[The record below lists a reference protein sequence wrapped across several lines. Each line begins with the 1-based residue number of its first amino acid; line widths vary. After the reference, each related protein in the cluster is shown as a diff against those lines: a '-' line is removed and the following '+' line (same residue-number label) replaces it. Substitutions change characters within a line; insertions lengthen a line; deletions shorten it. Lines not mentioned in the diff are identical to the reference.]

1 MFSDIS
7 SKYQFS
13 SFFGAFENKLDGMS
27 VLFTVVPLEPR
38 LVVGPEEEWITFV
51 E

>member
-1 MFSDIS
+1 MFSDKS

-13 SFFGAFENKLDGMS
+13 SFFRAFESKLDGMA
-27 VLFTVVPLEPR
+27 VLFTVVPPEPR